1 MNSNA
6 TAAVFI
12 ILFLSDTA
20 VTLLWL
26 CTCVCYFVNGIQICT
41 RYVSEGIMRIE
52 ST

>member
-1 MNSNA
+1 MNNNT

-26 CTCVCYFVNGIQICT
+26 CTCACYFISGILIRM
-41 RYVSEGIMRIE
+41 RYVSEGIMRNE
-52 ST
+52 